1 MKTTTKNCLI
11 LAISPYFSNSRF
23 NAAISSNIDLDDLV
37 NSPSHYQK
45 QLSLRK
51 ETLDYL
57 VEKKY
62 LPYLD
67 KVNKWLSKSSNSLI
81 TYFDKKYPCELKQI
95 SNLPIILYC
104 LGNVDLLDTYQL
116 AIVGARNHTSYGKNV
131 TQKIISEL
139 AYHNITITSGLAY
152 GIDTLAHQYALE
164 NNLKTIAVIGTG
176 IDVIYPKSNT
186 TLYQNILSNQ
196 GLIISEFNLGVEP
209 LRHNFPQRNRIISAL
224 SKGVLVVEAAQ
235 KSGSLIT
242 AELALEQNKEVF
254 AIPGSIFNTSSS
266 GCNELI
272 KQGAKLVSN
281 ASDILEELNI
291 NNSPRI
297 INTLDTIEINDE
309 QKAVLNS
316 INNSLT
322 TIDQIINNTCL
333 PYHKIS
339 ELLFELEMKSL
350 VETVPGGYTRRQ
362 PS

>member
-11 LAISPYFSNSRF
+11 LTISPYFGNSRF
-23 NAAISSNIDLDDLV
+23 NAAISNGIDLEDLV

-45 QLSLRK
+45 QLSLHK

-67 KVNKWLSKSSNSLI
+67 KVNKWLSKSSNSLV
-81 TYFDKKYPCELKQI
+81 TYFDKKYPFELKQI
-95 SNLPIILYC
+95 SNPPIILYC

-186 TLYQNILSNQ
+186 TLHQNILSNQ
-196 GLIISEFNLGVEP
+196 GLIISEFSLGVEP

-254 AIPGSIFNTSSS
+254 AVPGSIFNTSSS

-272 KQGAKLVSN
+272 KKGAKLVSN

-297 INTLDTIEINDE
+297 INTFDTIEISDE

-316 INNSLT
+316 INTSLT

-339 ELLFELEMKSL
+339 EILFELEMKSL
-350 VETVPGGYTRRQ
+350 VETVPGGYTRGQ
-362 PS
+362 LS